1 MDHLL
6 ELGSGMARFAELAG
20 EATGDEQ
27 VPSCPDWTTRDL
39 IQHLGTIHRWA
50 AAIVLS
56 GQRVDYPKAIYGDP
70 LVEWYAGTAAALLA
84 ALQAVDVEEPV
95 PNFSLVDEHAGFFRR
110 RQMHEVNVHLVDA
123 AQALGLD
130 ESEWQ
135 IAPSIAADGVEEVL
149 RIFFPRMTVRG
160 KRPDVRS
167 RIRLSAVDTG
177 QSWLIGPAEGA
188 GLPPVL
194 LHSSYDAD
202 TTVEGSAADLY
213 LGLWHRVSTERLTFG
228 NDDGRALFDGFTTP

>member
-20 EATGDEQ
+20 KATGDEP
-27 VPSCPDWTTRDL
+27 VPGCPDWTTRDL

-50 AAIVLS
+50 GAIVLS
-56 GQRVDYPKAIYGDP
+56 GQRMELPKPLYGDP

-84 ALQAVDVEEPV
+84 ALQAVDVDEPV
-95 PNFSLVDEHAGFFRR
+95 PNFSLIDEHASFFHR
-110 RQMHEVNVHLVDA
+110 RQMHEVAVHTVDA
-123 AQALGLD
+123 AQALGLS
-130 ESEWQ
+130 ESDWS
-135 IAPSIAADGVEEVL
+135 IAPDLAADGIEEVL
-149 RIFFPRMTVRG
+149 RIFFPRMTARG

-167 RIRLSAVDTG
+167 RVRFTATDTG
-177 QSWLIGPAEGA
+177 QSWLLGPSEGQ

-202 TTVEGSAADLY
+202 TSVEGSAVDLY
-213 LGLWHRVSTERLTFG
+213 LALWHRVPADRLTFEG
-228 NDDGRALFDGFTTP
+228 DDGRAVFEGPTTP